1 MINNF
6 NRKNFS
12 NLINDFNKKKI
23 KIISLGLGEPTFETP
38 REIINN
44 TIKALNQGK
53 TKYSTPSGLLGLK
66 KEILKKVNKNKLKFN
81 EKNIFI
87 TNGAKQAMYFSLLSL
102 LEKGDEVIIFYPAYI
117 SYEKQIELISNKIII
132 KKINLNKKNFTFKK
146 ESLESLINKKTK
158 AIIINSPNNPS
169 GKIFSLNELKLI
181 NEVVKKRNI
190 YIISDE
196 VYDENIFFSKKF
208 YSFNHFNESNKN
220 LIIINGF
227 SKSHSMTGWRIGYA
241 CVPDNQITKMN
252 NICLHINTNINT
264 FVQNGLFSVNSKKN
278 NNLLKFNQ
286 ELESKITFTSKI
298 FETSNK
304 INIYKPMGGLFIFL
318 DISKTRMKSEEFVYK
333 LLKKYKIATISG
345 ITFGKKW
352 DSFIRIS
359 LVSKNSEFKRGI
371 ILLSKFIN
379 ENSK

>member
-53 TKYSTPSGLLGLK
+53 TKYSAPSGLPGLK
-66 KEILKKVNKNKLKFN
+66 KEILKKVNKNKLKFK

-117 SYEKQIELISNKIII
+117 SYEKQIDLISNKITI
-132 KKINLNKKNFTFKK
+132 KKINLNKKNFSFKK

-181 NEVVKKRNI
+181 NEIVKKRNI

-196 VYDENIFFSKKF
+196 VYDENIFFGKKF
-208 YSFNHFNESNKN
+208 YSINHFNESSKN
-220 LIIINGF
+220 IIIINGF

-241 CVPDNQITKMN
+241 CVPDNLINKMN

-286 ELESKITFTSKI
+286 ELESKITFTSKL